1 MMRFTRRLITLIL
14 LVWLGLSI
22 VLYSLQASLI
32 YYPDPILVAT
42 PEAIGLPY
50 QDVYLRSEDGVRLHG
65 WYLPH
70 PKARGSLL
78 FFHGNAGN
86 ISHRLETLKLFHGLG
101 LAVLI
106 IDYRG
111 YGLSDG
117 EPSEQGTYRDAEAAW
132 QWLVAHQGE
141 VPGRIVIFGRSLGGA
156 IASWLAARHPP
167 AALILESSFTSIPDM
182 AASLYPFLPVRW
194 LSRFQYATL
203 DRIATIDNPLWIA
216 HSPDDEIIPY
226 DQGRRLYDAAGE
238 PKQFFQLRG
247 GHNDGF
253 LRSGP
258 AYRQSLHQF
267 LSRWLP
273 IDN

>member
-1 MMRFTRRLITLIL
+1 MRFARRLIGVIALA
-14 LVWLGLSI
+14 WLCLSI
-22 VLYSLQASLI
+22 VLYSLQSSLI
-32 YYPDPILVAT
+32 YYPDPVLTTT
-42 PEAIGLPY
+42 PEAIGLAY
-50 QDVYLRSEDGVRLHG
+50 QDVHLRSADGVGLHG

-70 PKARGSLL
+70 PEARGSLL

-86 ISHRLETLKLFHGLG
+86 ISHRLETLRLLHGLG

-117 EPSEQGTYRDAEAAW
+117 EPSEQGTYQDAEAAW
-132 QWLVAHQGE
+132 QWLVGQRGE
-141 VPGRIVIFGRSLGGA
+141 SPGRLVMFGRSLGGG
-156 IASWLAARHPP
+156 IASWLATRHPP
-167 AALILESSFTSIPDM
+167 GALLLESTFTSIPDM
-182 AASLYPFLPVRW
+182 ATELYPFLPVRW

-203 DRIATIDNPLWIA
+203 DRIETINSPLWIA
-216 HSPDDEIIPY
+216 HSPDDEVIPY
-226 DQGRRLYDAAGE
+226 RQGRTLYNAADE

-258 AYRQSLHQF
+258 AYRQSLQQF
-267 LSRWLP
+267 LDRWLA